1 MKLDILAFAAHPD
14 DIELTA
20 SGTMLRHK
28 ALGYKLGIVDLTR
41 GELGT
46 RGTVEDREKEAA
58 AASLIMQL
66 DARENLGM
74 EDGFFENNYTN
85 KLKVIEAIRAY
96 KPDTILCNA
105 VSDRHIDHGRA
116 STLVSEA
123 CFLSGLRK
131 IETFREGKAQEAWRP
146 RQVLHYIQDRYI
158 KPDVVIDI
166 TAYFQQ
172 KMECVLAF
180 KTQFYDP
187 NSEEPETPISGKDFL
202 DYLESRAREMGRYIN
217 VSYGEGFTVERPVGV
232 ADLTKLS

>member
-14 DIELTA
+14 DVELTA
-20 SGTMLRHK
+20 SGTMLHHK
-28 ALGYKLGIVDLTR
+28 ALGYKIGIVDLTR

-46 RGTVEDREKEAA
+46 RGTAEDREKEAA
-58 AASLIMQL
+58 DASKVMQL

-74 EDGFFENNYTN
+74 ADGFFEVNEAN

-96 KPDTILCNA
+96 RPDTVLCNA

-131 IETFREGKAQEAWRP
+131 IETSRDGKLQEAWRP

-158 KPDVVIDI
+158 KPDVVVDI
-166 TAYFQQ
+166 TPYFEK

-187 NSEEPETPISGKDFL
+187 NSAEPETLISGKDFL
-202 DYLESRAREMGRYIN
+202 RYLESRSREMGRYIN
-217 VSYGEGFTVERPVGV
+217 ASYGEGFTVERPVG
-232 ADLTKLS
+232 AEDLTKLR